1 MEQLAPPVG
10 FFTVQERAREQ
21 TIHTNWIEESPVI
34 IIQLNR
40 ESKNHVKQPIE
51 HVCTAN
57 AQEENKPETEKQ

>member
-1 MEQLAPPVG
+1 
-10 FFTVQERAREQ
+10 
-21 TIHTNWIEESPVI
+21 VI